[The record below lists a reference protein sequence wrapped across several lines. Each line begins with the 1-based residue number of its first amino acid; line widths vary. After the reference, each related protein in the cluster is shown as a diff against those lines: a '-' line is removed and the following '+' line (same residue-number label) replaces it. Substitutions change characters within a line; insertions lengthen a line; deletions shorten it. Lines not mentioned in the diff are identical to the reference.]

1 MLPKQVSKRVR
12 GHEGVSLSLM
22 TEACLGKPLDKS
34 MQLSAWA
41 ARPLTERQ
49 LTYAGMAAAG
59 HGLRCAL
66 RPTACMRACAPESRS
81 WNEF

>member
-1 MLPKQVSKRVR
+1 VSKRVR

-49 LTYAGMAAAG
+49 LTYAGAAACCM
-59 HGLRCAL
+59 RPAL
-66 RPTACMRACAPESRS
+66 RALSPLRARVHVLTVHASG
-81 WNEF
+81 